1 MCKRFNIGGEFFDKI
16 RENGSYYVD
25 KTEIL
30 YDLLSDNTIEVA
42 LFTRPR
48 QFGKILMMSMME
60 NFFNINKDSK
70 NIFEGLNIMKHPE
83 ICKKHMNQHPVIF
96 VSFKGVEGLSFE
108 SAYETFKNVIA
119 GVCRNIVGIMNK
131 GEFMQCRANT
141 RDFSHEIQPDIYFTK
156 KKYHISKICGIIRI
170 QEYLFPS
177 LRKEKTVCI

>member
-48 QFGKILMMSMME
+48 QFGKTLMMSMME

-70 NIFEGLNIMKHPE
+70 NIFEGLNIMKHPQ
-83 ICKKHMNQHPVIF
+83 ICKKHMKHLKMSLLV
-96 VSFKGVEGLSFE
+96 
-108 SAYETFKNVIA
+108 YA
-119 GVCRNIVGIMNK
+119 GILLV
-131 GEFMQCRANT
+131 
-141 RDFSHEIQPDIYFTK
+141 
-156 KKYHISKICGIIRI
+156 
-170 QEYLFPS
+170 
-177 LRKEKTVCI
+177 